1 MARHFKEVF
10 GAGKV
15 CIGVVHLLPLPGSP
29 GFGGSLSAIVERAHR
44 EAALL
49 AKAGYDGLIV
59 ENYGDLPFLR
69 DKVGPETVA
78 SMAIIVREI
87 GGSLQIP
94 VGVNV
99 LRNDYG
105 AALAL
110 AGVCGCEF
118 VRINV
123 LVGVYATSEGL
134 IQGHPGDVMRL
145 RRQLA
150 PDTMIFADVLV
161 KHAQPLAA
169 TDIGAAALE
178 VVGRGGADCLI
189 VTGPR
194 TGAAPRE
201 EDLHKVK
208 DRLRNGAST
217 LPVLVGSGVTPDNME
232 DLLGLSDG
240 MIVGSYIRK
249 HGRAGE
255 EVDFDRAQEIVGLKK
270 KVEGHK

>member
-10 GAGKV
+10 GADKV

-29 GFGGSLSAIVERAHR
+29 DFAGSLSPVVERACS

-49 AKAGYDGLIV
+49 AEAGYDGLIV
-59 ENYGDLPFLR
+59 ENYGDLPFLS

-78 SMAIIVREI
+78 SMAIVVREI
-87 GGSLQIP
+87 GRSMQVP

-105 AALAL
+105 AALAI

-178 VVGRGGADCLI
+178 VAGRGGADCLI

-194 TGAAPRE
+194 TGAAPLR
-201 EDLHKVK
+201 EDLREVK
-208 DRLRNGAST
+208 DRLRDGAAT
-217 LPVLVGSGVTPDNME
+217 LPVLVGSGVTPDNMG
-232 DLLGLSDG
+232 DLLGSSDG

-255 EVDFDRAQEIVGLKK
+255 EVDSNRALEIVKLKK
-270 KVEGHK
+270 KVEDLK